1 MTKLPNQ
8 LQIDDLP
15 EAVVE
20 KPHTIPIIWLIPIV
34 AALIGGWLAYKT
46 VSESG
51 PTVTITFKDA
61 SGLEA
66 GKTKIK
72 YKSVTLGEVKKIEI
86 KNLSSITVTA
96 QIDKSGEKFMSRN
109 TRFWVVRPRIGGSRI
124 SGLETIVSGVYIS
137 IDPRPGP
144 PSLTFTGLEN
154 PPGVLADEQGTQ
166 FKLHAANLGSS
177 FPGTAI
183 LHQGIKVGRVINY
196 KFDQEGDG
204 VVIGIF
210 IKSPYD
216 SLVRDTSR
224 FWQKTGID
232 ISYGIEGLDI
242 NVQSLATLI
251 AGGISFDTPVTAG
264 GSNQASKP
272 GTIFK
277 LFKNFKN
284 IGESKYVRKVPYLL
298 HFKESLR
305 GLSKGAPVEFRGIKV
320 GQVSDMAITFDPR
333 TMNIE
338 TPVVIEL
345 EPERLTVSGFLKA
358 HKPNELA
365 ALMVKRGMRAQLK
378 MGSLLTG
385 QLYIDLDVHPHLPIK
400 KLLMT
405 GKYPEIPTIPSTMN
419 TLRRNA
425 ADVLTEIHKI
435 PFNKI
440 GQGLLKTIQGAD
452 RLTNSPDLAEAVH
465 TLNTTLGEIHELAR
479 ADGSLSKSFDNLN
492 SLTKHLNNKVIKLD
506 DSIEK
511 TLGAIRSAMKITQ
524 PNSPAAVNLVTALT
538 ELSAAARSVRNLADY
553 LDRHPEALIHG
564 KGREKNK

>member
-1 MTKLPNQ
+1 MTERPHQ

-20 KPHTIPIIWLIPIV
+20 KPRTIPIIWIV
-34 AALIGGWLAYKT
+34 PLVALLIGGWLAYKT
-46 VSESG
+46 ISESG
-51 PTVTITFKDA
+51 PTITITFKDA

-96 QIDKSGEKFMSRN
+96 KIDKSGKKFMSRN
-109 TRFWVVRPRIGGSRI
+109 TRFWVVRPRIGGSQI

-154 PPGVLADEQGTQ
+154 PPGVLADEKGTL
-166 FKLHAANLGSS
+166 FKLHAANLGSA

-183 LHQGIKVGRVINY
+183 LHRGVKVGRVVNY
-196 KFDQEGDG
+196 KLAQGDDG
-204 VVIGIF
+204 VIIDIF
-210 IKSPYD
+210 INSPYD
-216 SLVRDTSR
+216 LLVRDTSR

-232 ISYGIEGLDI
+232 ISYGIQGLDI

-251 AGGISFDTPVTAG
+251 AGGISFDSPITAG
-264 GSNQASKP
+264 GSNQPSKT

-277 LFKNFKN
+277 LFKNFKT

-305 GLSKGAPVEFRGIKV
+305 GLSEGAPVEFRGIKV
-320 GQVSDMAITFDPR
+320 GQVTDMTIAFDPK

-345 EPERLTVSGFLKA
+345 EPERLTSSGFLKT

-385 QLYIDLDVHPHLPIK
+385 QLFIELDVHPHLPGK

-405 GKYPEIPTIPSTMN
+405 GKYPEIPTIPSTID

-425 ADVLTEIHKI
+425 ADVLAEIHKI

-440 GQGLLKTIQGAD
+440 GQGLLKTIQGAN
-452 RLTNSPDLAEAVH
+452 RLTNSPDLLKAVH
-465 TLNTTLGEIHELAR
+465 TLNTTLDEVHELVR
-479 ADGSLSKSFDNLN
+479 ADGSLSKSFDNLDT
-492 SLTKHLNNKVIKLD
+492 LTQHINTKVIKLN

-511 TLGAIRSAMKITQ
+511 TLGAIRSAMKIAQ
-524 PNSPAAVNLVTALT
+524 PNSPAAVNLVTALS
-538 ELSAAARSVRNLADY
+538 ELSAAARSVRNLTDY
-553 LDRHPEALIHG
+553 LERHPEALIHG
-564 KGREKNK
+564 KGRERKK